1 MCVGGGGVGVCT
13 EREGEKKNKRDIFHL
28 EHMSVDGEIPTSYF
42 TFPLFSL
49 NYSMF
54 SALLL

>member
-1 MCVGGGGVGVCT
+1 MGVWT